1 MKAAVDPAAKA
12 SVKMEEA
19 APAVMGGDG
28 QWPAVLGLGWWPV
41 AAMAEMAGEKAASTM
56 SEAVAAMVVVAAG
69 TNRNVL
75 GGFTTFVM
83 LQEQNRFAAST
94 ELLRYEYKP
103 CRILP
108 LGLPVK
114 FLRRPRSL
122 SNPIL
127 F

>member
-83 LQEQNRFAAST
+83 LQEQNRSLHSSNRCAARLCADHFFAAVNRAR
-94 ELLRYEYKP
+94 L
-103 CRILP
+103 CADH
-108 LGLPVK
+108 
-114 FLRRPRSL
+114 FLDV
-122 SNPIL
+122 
-127 F
+127 